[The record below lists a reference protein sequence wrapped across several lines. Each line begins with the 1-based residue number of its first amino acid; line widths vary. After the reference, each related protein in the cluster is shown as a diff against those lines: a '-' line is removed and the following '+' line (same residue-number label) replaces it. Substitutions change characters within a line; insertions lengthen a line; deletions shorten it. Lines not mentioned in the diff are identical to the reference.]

1 MIIVRYKVNILW
13 GQETIVIDCLA
24 ILQQTL
30 RQDIRLDKALIH
42 NKLLEFQLKM
52 KQEWTLMGKYCKDVI
67 FSVEKRSS
75 LTVFRS
81 DIQYGKRVTVL
92 FLVRVNLGSAEQQK
106 TQKRLLKSYFK
117 QQDVEAK

>member
-81 DIQYGKRVTVL
+81 DIQYGKRFTVL

>member
-1 MIIVRYKVNILW
+1 
-13 GQETIVIDCLA
+13 
-24 ILQQTL
+24 
-30 RQDIRLDKALIH
+30 
-42 NKLLEFQLKM
+42 
-52 KQEWTLMGKYCKDVI
+52 MGKYCKDVI

-81 DIQYGKRVTVL
+81 DIQYGKRFTVL

-117 QQDVEAK
+117 